1 MIFDLRRCV
10 WRVIEANHF
19 PHRLPFYGEQFGTLA
34 YRVVAASHEEV
45 SPATDWL
52 AFIPGLALV
61 DTLPR
66 VTTSSRWPSGSRK

>member
-1 MIFDLRRCV
+1 M
-10 WRVIEANHF
+10 EANHF

-34 YRVVAASHEEV
+34 YIVVAASHEEV

-61 DTLPR
+61 ETPYARCHDFKQMA
-66 VTTSSRWPSGSRK
+66 VGSRK